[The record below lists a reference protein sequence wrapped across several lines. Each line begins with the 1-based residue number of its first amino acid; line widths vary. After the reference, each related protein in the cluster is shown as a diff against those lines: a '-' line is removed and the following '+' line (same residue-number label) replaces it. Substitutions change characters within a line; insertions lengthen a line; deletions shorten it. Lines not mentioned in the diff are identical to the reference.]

1 MGVTV
6 LTVLAALVLK
16 AIAVKLY
23 DDYKI
28 GIWIAIV
35 VTVLFGGWFL
45 TTILSKVSFIPMFL
59 LFRH

>member
-16 AIAVKLY
+16 AIAIKLY
-23 DDYKI
+23 DDFKI

-45 TTILSKVSFIPMFL
+45 TTILSKVSFIPVFL